1 MLSPINMAHYW
12 LKEIIE
18 PDDIVIDATMGNG
31 FDTIFLA
38 QLTKKVYSF
47 DVQEAAIVST
57 QEKLVENK
65 LEAQLILD
73 GHENVDKYVD
83 KVVKA
88 AIFNLGYLPKSD
100 KSIITKPST
109 TLTALR
115 KILTMMKK
123 GSRLAIM
130 VYYGH
135 IGGSEE
141 KASVEN
147 FVENLEQKEYQVMK
161 YGAMNQKNTPPFLIM
176 IEKLK

>member
-1 MLSPINMAHYW
+1 MLSPLKMAHYW

-65 LEAQLILD
+65 LEGQLILD

-100 KSIITKPST
+100 KSIITKAST
-109 TLTALR
+109 TLVALR
-115 KILTMMKK
+115 KILTMMEKS
-123 GSRLAIM
+123 SRLAIM

-135 IGGSEE
+135 EGGSEE
-141 KASVEN
+141 KVSVEN